1 MALCMAIIGGTEK
14 GSGKRAEDAWR
25 WVCRVLG
32 AVFLCLL
39 VLEEGFKGPVYL
51 YVLFAGLM
59 TLGDVFAE
67 AFRVKREIQEL
78 RRDDDDRRP

>member
-1 MALCMAIIGGTEK
+1 MALIAMMAPIGTDHPDG
-14 GSGKRAEDAWR
+14 RAEGAWR

-67 AFRVKREIQEL
+67 AFRVKRELQEM
-78 RRDDDDRRP
+78 RRDRDDG

>member
-1 MALCMAIIGGTEK
+1 MALLLMTPIGGSENE
-14 GSGKRAEDAWR
+14 SAKRAEGAWR

-32 AVFLCLL
+32 AIFLCLI

-67 AFRVKREIQEL
+67 AFRVKRELQEL
-78 RRDDDDRRP
+78 RRDDDDR

>member
-1 MALCMAIIGGTEK
+1 MALIAMMAPIGTNHRDGQ
-14 GSGKRAEDAWR
+14 AEGAWR
-25 WVCRVLG
+25 WVCRILG

-39 VLEEGFKGPVYL
+39 VLQEGFKGPVYL

-67 AFRVKREIQEL
+67 AFRVKRELQEL
-78 RRDDDDRRP
+78 RRDHDDR